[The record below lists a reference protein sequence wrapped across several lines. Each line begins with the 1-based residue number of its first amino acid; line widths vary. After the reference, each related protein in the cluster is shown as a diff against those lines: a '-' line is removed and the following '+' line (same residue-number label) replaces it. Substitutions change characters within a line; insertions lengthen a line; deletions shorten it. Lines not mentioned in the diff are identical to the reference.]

1 MSAEACGVHVNV
13 RDRSAKPGFCN
24 FAAVPVCLAQ
34 RNKAKRVMTV
44 ALTGDAETSQSIW
57 QKKLAALP
65 LESFGAGETV
75 FAEGSKTGQLF
86 ILKSGAVSVVKSG
99 TEIATVA
106 EAGAIFGE
114 LSALLDQPHT
124 ADVRTLEPSQFHV
137 ADAATLLTKDPTA
150 LLYVAMILARRV
162 DAANRALLELR
173 GEIYAGEPVGLIDS
187 AIGRIQG
194 LLSAIGDG
202 YVRAGANLSM
212 FPPG

>member
-1 MSAEACGVHVNV
+1 MSGAEGKGKRGAQ
-13 RDRSAKPGFCN
+13 S
-24 FAAVPVCLAQ
+24 VPLIE
-34 RNKAKRVMTV
+34 
-44 ALTGDAETSQSIW
+44 DADAWHSIW
-57 QKKLAALP
+57 QNKLAALP
-65 LESFGAGETV
+65 LKSFGAGETV

-106 EAGAIFGE
+106 DQGAIFGE

-137 ADAATLLTKDPTA
+137 ADAVALLTKDAAA

-173 GEIYAGEPVGLIDS
+173 GELYAGEPVGLIDS

>member
-1 MSAEACGVHVNV
+1 MRQRGAL
-13 RDRSAKPGFCN
+13 
-24 FAAVPVCLAQ
+24 AVPLID
-34 RNKAKRVMTV
+34 
-44 ALTGDAETSQSIW
+44 DAETWQSTW

-65 LESFGAGETV
+65 LASFGAGETV
-75 FAEGSKTGQLF
+75 FAEGTRTGQLF
-86 ILKSGAVSVVKSG
+86 ILKSGAVRVVKG
-99 TEIATVA
+99 GAEIATVT
-106 EAGAIFGE
+106 EHGAIFGE

-137 ADAATLLTKDPTA
+137 ADAVALLARDSAA

-162 DAANRALLELR
+162 DSANRALLELR
-173 GEIYAGEPVGLIDS
+173 GELDSGEPVGVIDG

-202 YVRAGANLSM
+202 YVRAGAGLSL